1 MPSHLR
7 QARPSSDAKR
17 SLWTAQLADFALESG
32 LGGLVLRSAADRL
45 GTSDRM
51 LLYHFKTK
59 SDLVAAVL
67 DNISERQIALLGAPD
82 PVERLAPGV
91 LLSRAWRVV
100 RDVRFVPFMRIW
112 TEATVRGTRGEE
124 PYRELARRTTGRWLT
139 WIESRLDLP
148 PGAPRREAA
157 AAILALLEGATLL
170 EMSQPGSA
178 TGIERLMAAA
188 LDGA

>member
-1 MPSHLR
+1 
-7 QARPSSDAKR
+7 
-17 SLWTAQLADFALESG
+17 
-32 LGGLVLRSAADRL
+32 
-45 GTSDRM
+45 M

-67 DNISERQIALLGAPD
+67 DNISERQIALLGAPN
-82 PVERLAPGV
+82 PAERLPPGV

-124 PYRELARRTTGRWLT
+124 PYRELARRTTERWLA
-139 WIESRLDLP
+139 WIELRLDLP
-148 PGAPRREAA
+148 AGVQRRETA

-178 TGIERLMAAA
+178 AGIDRLMAAA
-188 LDGA
+188 LDGG